1 MICPKQAPTL
11 VQSNEL
17 GGKSQPLIIPSNMNT
32 NQFQILCCS
41 DETGLFGDAFFQG
54 SISWIQYPIQ
64 VEIMWPEHH
73 HACVIYV

>member
-1 MICPKQAPTL
+1 
-11 VQSNEL
+11 
-17 GGKSQPLIIPSNMNT
+17 MNT